1 MRGFVVMMLVAAAVT
16 GCKRNTP
23 PAAAAAPA
31 ATMSAPAGAEVK
43 GRILERLD
51 AKPYTYFR
59 LQIGDTEQW
68 AAVPEN
74 DLKVGQ
80 DVTLVNPMP
89 MTNFQSKT
97 LNRTFATVLFANLA
111 GAAPAGATSAA
122 NVATQHA
129 STAKGP
135 DVGDVHTPK
144 ATGPDARTV
153 AEVHAQKDALKEKS
167 VSIRGKVVKYNA
179 EILGRNWIHL
189 RDGSGSADKG
199 DNDLTVTT
207 KETATVGDV
216 VTVRGVLRLN
226 KDFGSGY
233 SYPVILED
241 AKLQK

>member
-1 MRGFVVMMLVAAAVT
+1 MRSFLVMTLVAAACI

-31 ATMSAPAGAEVK
+31 TTAAAPAGAEVK

-59 LQIGDTEQW
+59 LQIGDQEQW

-111 GAAPAGATSAA
+111 GAPAAATSTA
-122 NVATQHA
+122 NVAAQH
-129 STAKGP
+129 SMTAKGP
-135 DVGDVHTPK
+135 DAGDVRTPK
-144 ATGPDARTV
+144 ATGADARTV
-153 AEVHAQKDALKEKS
+153 AETHAQKDSLKEKT
-167 VSIRGKVVKYNA
+167 VTVRGKVVKYNA

-189 RDGSGSADKG
+189 RDGSGSPDKG

-207 KETATVGDV
+207 KESAAVGDV
-216 VTVRGVLRLN
+216 VTVRGTLRLN